1 MAFFRR
7 DGEKIGLIFLFYP
20 QRSCFFER
28 FGFSTEKLG
37 LDNMVTQRSY
47 TPGQVLIL
55 IENKRS

>member
-7 DGEKIGLIFLFYP
+7 DGGKIGLIFLFYS
-20 QRSCFFER
+20 QILCFFER

-37 LDNMVTQRSY
+37 LENVVTQRGY
-47 TPGQVLIL
+47 TAGQLLAL